1 MKTSDR
7 AGDSLVRNPVFH
19 SCLLVVVFAIFVSVV
34 LLISHTSESRKLTA
48 VRNEF
53 EEVRTE
59 FKVIA
64 EKNNPSDI
72 TVLGNNQIKRN
83 LAGQIEEREEE
94 ILKKSSCDKS
104 IEKQITEID
113 ALQNHPDP
121 EGSGDDSEP

>member
-83 LAGQIEEREEE
+83 LAG
-94 ILKKSSCDKS
+94 
-104 IEKQITEID
+104 
-113 ALQNHPDP
+113 
-121 EGSGDDSEP
+121 